1 MKRFISL
8 FICMVTIFALNVFPQ
23 KVNAQYS
30 YISFSSGGSGYSS
43 ETDTIVGSSNHSTY
57 YVKLDRFK
65 FSSNQMNVMP
75 NSGALIHARAYK
87 SVGTNLT
94 AAGNL
99 ASFSMAGNGYYYSY
113 WSGFGKVGEV
123 YKLKSN
129 SNVSDSCTACFVWH
143 A

>member
-30 YISFSSGGSGYSS
+30 YISFSSGGSGFSS

-65 FSSNQMNVMP
+65 FSSKPMNEMP
-75 NSGALIHARAYK
+75 YGGALIHARAYK

-94 AAGNL
+94 AAGHL
-99 ASFSMAGNGYYYSY
+99 ASFSTNGNGYYYSY
-113 WSGFGKVGEV
+113 WENFGKLNDV

>member
-1 MKRFISL
+1 MKRFFSL

-65 FSSNQMNVMP
+65 FSSKPMNEMP
-75 NSGALIHARAYK
+75 YGGALIHARAYK

-99 ASFSMAGNGYYYSY
+99 ASFSTNGNGYYYSY
-113 WSGFGKVGEV
+113 WENFGKLNDV